1 MERRPMGKTIAE
13 KVISEHAGKDVQA
26 GDYVLV
32 DLDFVYMH
40 EASGPLTIDLLHQ
53 FDMVRARHPKRTV
66 FVHDHCSPAPR
77 MEMANWHRKVREFA
91 EKVGAQLHDVGDG
104 ILHQVAA
111 EKYIE
116 PGWIA
121 LGGDSHTCTG
131 GALGALATGMGSS
144 DMGVA
149 IALGKTWMRVP
160 ETLKVQVEG
169 EMPRGVYPKDL
180 ILYIIGQ
187 ITADGATYRSIEFCG
202 STIESMDM
210 EGRLTLCNM
219 AVEAGAKFGIV
230 ATDQQT
236 REFLRAHG
244 REDAY
249 RDVRSDPD
257 AAYERTFEIDAAG
270 LTPVIS
276 HPHQVDNVKSVEELE
291 GVPID
296 QVFVGSCTNGRT
308 GDLRLVASMMQGKKR
323 NPGTRLIVIPASRQV
338 YLESLKEGIIE
349 ILVESGAAVDS
360 PGCGPCAGIH
370 LGILGDN
377 ERCLSTTNRN
387 FHGRMGSPSSSVYL
401 ASPATAAATALY
413 GVITDP
419 RKVL

>member
-1 MERRPMGKTIAE
+1 MERRFMGKTIAE
-13 KVISEHAGKDVQA
+13 KVISEHAGKDVGA

-66 FVHDHCSPAPR
+66 FVFDHCSPPPR

-91 EKVGAQLHDVGDG
+91 EKVGAKLHDIGDG
-104 ILHQVAA
+104 ILHQVVA

-116 PGWIA
+116 PGWIV

-236 REFLRAHG
+236 REFLRANS

-249 RDVRSDPD
+249 REVRPDPD
-257 AAYERTFEIDAAG
+257 AAYERTLEIDAAG
-270 LTPVIS
+270 LTPVVS
-276 HPHQVDNVKSVEELE
+276 HPHQVDNVKSVEEVE

-308 GDLRLVASMMQGKKR
+308 GDLRLMASMMQGKKR

-338 YLESLKEGIIE
+338 YLESVKEGIIE